1 VPKALRVLLSLLV
14 LPGSAY
20 AQTPP
25 AASTDMAT
33 ATAPQTSTVPT
44 QLTMPSAV
52 SQSEM
57 QEHWYGWQTLAT
69 DAAWVGLLGIAVT
82 AIAVDPSVNDEGAPN
97 AVAIIAMVPAVP
109 TYLFGAPIVH
119 AVHGHWDKAGA
130 SLALRIGAPI
140 ALGYF
145 GSGLGTLACP
155 GKSSDTSNYH
165 CVSSATVAGALV
177 GLVAAIGVD
186 AALLARER
194 VSGHPSTGRWSP
206 TVSLNRSGFS
216 VGLGAEF

>member
-1 VPKALRVLLSLLV
+1 
-14 LPGSAY
+14 
-20 AQTPP
+20 
-25 AASTDMAT
+25 
-33 ATAPQTSTVPT
+33 
-44 QLTMPSAV
+44 MPSAV

-57 QEHWYGWQTLAT
+57 QEHWYGWQTLAM

-82 AIAVDPSVNDEGAPN
+82 AIAVDPAFNDEGAPN

-119 AVHGHWDKAGA
+119 AAHGHWDRAGA

-140 ALGYF
+140 VLGYL
-145 GSGLGTLACP
+145 GSGLGTLTCP
-155 GKSSDTSNYH
+155 GKASDTSNYH
-165 CVSSATVAGALV
+165 CVNGATGAGAIA
-177 GLVAAIGVD
+177 GLVAAISLD

-194 VSGHPSTGRWSP
+194 VPNRPSAGGWSP

-216 VGLGAEF
+216 VGLGSEF